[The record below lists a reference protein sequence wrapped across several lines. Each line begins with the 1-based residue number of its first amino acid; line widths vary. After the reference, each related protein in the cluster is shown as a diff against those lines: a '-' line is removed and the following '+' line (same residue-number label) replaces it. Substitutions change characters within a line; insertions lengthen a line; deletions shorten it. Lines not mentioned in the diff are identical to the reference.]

1 MFSMN
6 TPFAIG
12 QHLFAGFAGTEI
24 PADFAALVRQY
35 QIGNVVLF
43 AHNVQDAPQLRR
55 LCGELRALVLDATGV
70 IPLIAIDQEGG
81 IVSRLGEDAAVVP
94 SAMAVAATNDPDSAY
109 QAGLITGT
117 ELRAMGINFDL
128 APVLDVNSNPDN
140 PVIGVRSYGQDPAR
154 VSAYAIAMMRGL
166 AEGGVLSCGKHFPGH
181 GDTAVDSHVGLP
193 VVDKALDALEACEL
207 VPFRAA
213 IQAGLP
219 AVMSS
224 HILFSQLEPDKLPAT
239 MSRRIMTGLIK
250 GQLGFDGLVLSD
262 CMMMGAIADHYGT
275 VNGMAA
281 ALKAGVDMVFASH
294 RAELAGQA
302 AQAIAQALASGEMDQ
317 AEFAASTDKILRY
330 KAQVDR
336 LSTPDIACVGSP
348 QHRQAVARLYERSLT
363 AVQMPACGLPPL
375 GESPLFIACPPW
387 QVTPASSAVRGPA
400 SFAEHMQ
407 AALGGGMALMPA
419 DPDDAQIDALAKG
432 AAGHSCLIV
441 GTYNGHLRP
450 GQLRLVKALGRL
462 GLPMICIALRNP
474 YDLAHLPPH
483 AAGIAAYGANAG
495 VMAALQRLLRGE
507 ISAPGVLPIQL
518 AK

>member
-1 MFSMN
+1 MI

-94 SAMAVAATNDPDSAY
+94 SAMAVAATGEPEDAY

-117 ELRAMGINFDL
+117 ELRAMGVNFDL
-128 APVLDVNSNPDN
+128 APVLDVNSNPHN
-140 PVIGVRSYGQDPAR
+140 PVIGVRSYGQTPEQVAH
-154 VSAYAIAMMRGL
+154 YGIAMMRGL
-166 AEGGVLSCGKHFPGH
+166 LDGGVLACGKHFPGH

-193 VVDKALDALEACEL
+193 LVDKSLAGLEACEL
-207 VPFRAA
+207 APFRAA
-213 IQAGLP
+213 ITAGLP

-224 HILFSQLEPDKLPAT
+224 HILFPQLEPDKLPAT
-239 MSRRIMTGLIK
+239 MSRRVMTGLLK
-250 GQLGFDGLVLSD
+250 ERLGFDGLVLSD
-262 CMMMGAIADHYGT
+262 CMMMGAIADHYGS
-275 VNGMAA
+275 VAGMVA

-294 RAELAGQA
+294 SAQLAGEA
-302 AQAIAQALASGEMDQ
+302 AQAIAAELAAGALSDT
-317 AEFAASTDKILRY
+317 EFAASTEKILRY
-330 KAQVDR
+330 KAQHGEQP
-336 LSTPDIACVGSP
+336 TPDIRCVGSAE
-348 QHRQAVARLYERSLT
+348 HRARVAQLYEQSLT
-363 AVQMPACGLPPL
+363 AVQLPKGGMPPL
-375 GESPLFIACPPW
+375 GAHPLFIACPPW

-400 SFAEHMQ
+400 SFAEYMH
-407 AALGGGMALMPA
+407 AAFGGDMALMPA
-419 DPDDAQIDALAKG
+419 DPDDAQIAQLVRKAP
-432 AAGHSCLIV
+432 GHTCLVV

-450 GQLRLVKALGRL
+450 GQLRLVQALGKL
-462 GLPMICIALRNP
+462 SLPMICVALRNP

-483 AAGIAAYGANAG
+483 AAGIATYGANAG
-495 VMAALQRLLRGE
+495 VMAALEKLLRGDLQ
-507 ISAPGVLPIQL
+507 ANGTLPVHL
-518 AK
+518 AR